1 MDILKNM
8 YLAFE
13 KHLHDSAASGNPASL
28 YEPVN
33 YLMRL
38 GGKRIRPISLLLG
51 YHVFRPDWEK
61 ALDQALALEMFH
73 NFTLAHDDIMD
84 EALLRRGKP
93 TMHAAYDVNRAILAG
108 DLMLIMSYQLL
119 CGDGSH
125 PALASVLHTF
135 SQGAREICEGQQ
147 LDMEFEKRLDVT
159 PEEYEWMIRLKTAVL
174 LGVSMKIGALWAG
187 ASDKE
192 AEALYQFAVNLGLA
206 FQIQDDWLDT
216 FGDDEKVGK
225 KKGGDILRNKKT
237 FLWTT
242 CMERS
247 EEADKRLLE
256 AMVQEEDE
264 QIKIDRVTELYLKY
278 QVGALSKERQEY
290 FFEQSMAA
298 LDALPGNTDTSQMR
312 QFARIVMDRHF

>member
-1 MDILKNM
+1 MMILA
-8 YLAFE
+8 Y
-13 KHLHDSAASGNPASL
+13 
-28 YEPVN
+28 
-33 YLMRL
+33 
-38 GGKRIRPISLLLG
+38 
-51 YHVFRPDWEK
+51 
-61 ALDQALALEMFH
+61 QALATADGAQLPKLLPLFNE
-73 NFTLAHDDIMD
+73 T
-84 EALLRRGKP
+84 AL
-93 TMHAAYDVNRAILAG
+93 
-108 DLMLIMSYQLL
+108 Q
-119 CGDGSH
+119 
-125 PALASVLHTF
+125 
-135 SQGAREICEGQQ
+135 ICEGQQ